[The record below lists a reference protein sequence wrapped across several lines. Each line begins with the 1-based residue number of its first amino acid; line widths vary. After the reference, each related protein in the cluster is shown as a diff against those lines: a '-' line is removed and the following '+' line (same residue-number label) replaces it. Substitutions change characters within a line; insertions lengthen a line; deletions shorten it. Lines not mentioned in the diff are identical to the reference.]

1 MCVLQ
6 TLHMKEEE
14 NKRLSQRLV
23 NILISYPPPH
33 TTTSPHTFLK
43 ELFSTSVFINSSDLR
58 PVLSGTLNRLQLN
71 QLGLSSAVWH
81 AGFVPI
87 LQLWV
92 KPRGLYIKPVNSVI
106 VREAN

>member
-1 MCVLQ
+1 MCPADSTHEGGGEQ
-6 TLHMKEEE
+6 TAEPETGKHPHFI
-14 NKRLSQRLV
+14 SSPAHH
-23 NILISYPPPH
+23 NIAAHL
-33 TTTSPHTFLK
+33 LK

-58 PVLSGTLNRLQLN
+58 PVLPGTLNRLQLN

-81 AGFVPI
+81 SGFVPI

-92 KPRGLYIKPVNSVI
+92 KPRGLYIKPVNSVT